1 MTNIPSTPL
10 LQSTVCSSPATIINE
25 PKTMTQD
32 YVAENQASISKQR
45 KKRRWDQPD
54 ESFVS
59 CGVLPGML
67 PMNTVGCSGI
77 SLPGAVSASCAAST
91 SSTKASYV
99 SIQASV
105 QQQAAA
111 VVQKLIEPKIQDD
124 LIIAR
129 EIVINDADPAM
140 RYKLTKRQTQEELK
154 ETSERILAVD
164 RAAAMVEDMLKQVS
178 QPFSTCIYLGFDADP
193 SLNMVARIRG
203 PNDQYINHIINETGA
218 TVVLRGRGS
227 GYLGNIQGEEGQQPL
242 HLLLSSSNQK
252 SLEDAKLLAENLLD
266 TISRECGA
274 NRVSSCKVYGAVPPP
289 QQLLV
294 GVQSSGT
301 EMQQNLSSA
310 ATSMPGVAVPLVVG
324 AVVPTSFSYGQVV
337 QHGALLPP
345 GHAQTN
351 GLPYSQPLTA
361 CTSYSAYAGI
371 YPQATPLQQVGLA
384 LRQSG
389 PVSSTVDPA
398 TSTPRVMSKSLSE
411 SEKRKRKFQ
420 ELPAAVNRVAISQ
433 QESDLQD
440 PCKKDTSLP
449 PPSLKSMLPP
459 PPPRNSSTPFL
470 DSRSMPLSQNPPKSM
485 LPPPPSS
492 KSMHKPLPKFD
503 SPVSV
508 SKVNDRDTISKLNP
522 PIVPDTLVKL
532 MEYGDDDDD
541 DDDVEEGEKE
551 SCKNSANQVAS
562 LKPFWAV

>member
-1 MTNIPSTPL
+1 
-10 LQSTVCSSPATIINE
+10 
-25 PKTMTQD
+25 
-32 YVAENQASISKQR
+32 
-45 KKRRWDQPD
+45 
-54 ESFVS
+54 
-59 CGVLPGML
+59 
-67 PMNTVGCSGI
+67 
-77 SLPGAVSASCAAST
+77 
-91 SSTKASYV
+91 
-99 SIQASV
+99 
-105 QQQAAA
+105 
-111 VVQKLIEPKIQDD
+111 
-124 LIIAR
+124 
-129 EIVINDADPAM
+129 M
-140 RYKLTKRQTQEELK
+140 RYKLTKRLTQEEIQKCTGAVVITRGKYQPPNAVPDGDKPLYLHVSAGAHLK

-242 HLLLSSSNQK
+242 HLLLSSNNQK

-301 EMQQNLSSA
+301 EMQPNLSSV
-310 ATSMPGVAVPLVVG
+310 ATSMPGVAVPSVG

-384 LRQSG
+384 IRQSG

-398 TSTPRVMSKSLSE
+398 TSTSRVMSKSLSE
-411 SEKRKRKFQ
+411 SEKRKRKFK
-420 ELPAAVNRVAISQ
+420 ELPAAVNRVAVSQ
-433 QESDLQD
+433 QGNRFPGIFSDFYAANRPIWTVFTGFTASESDLQD

-459 PPPRNSSTPFL
+459 PPPKNSSTPFL
-470 DSRSMPLSQNPPKSM
+470 DSRSMLLSQNPPKSM

-508 SKVNDRDTISKLNP
+508 SKVNDRDTL
-522 PIVPDTLVKL
+522 
-532 MEYGDDDDD
+532 
-541 DDDVEEGEKE
+541 
-551 SCKNSANQVAS
+551 CCRA
-562 LKPFWAV
+562 

>member
-1 MTNIPSTPL
+1 
-10 LQSTVCSSPATIINE
+10 
-25 PKTMTQD
+25 
-32 YVAENQASISKQR
+32 

-140 RYKLTKRQTQEELK
+140 RYKLTKRQTQEEIQKCTGAVVITRGKYRPPNAVPDGDKPLYLHVSAGAHLK

-522 PIVPDTLVKL
+522 PIVPGHAGYAFVGEIGLGF
-532 MEYGDDDDD
+532 GDW
-541 DDDVEEGEKE
+541 V
-551 SCKNSANQVAS
+551 
-562 LKPFWAV
+562 